1 MNSFYEAFPTSID
14 VLGVEYPI
22 ATDFREWI
30 KFMDMAEDEEF
41 PLEIKLQCM
50 MQYFTEGIP
59 RDLQAAV
66 QALREFLL
74 AAELFDSIKQTSI
87 SNEGADSAQEHDVE
101 PSNHVRAY
109 DYTIDQGYVIQAFL
123 EVYHIDLLEIDY
135 MHWWKFRLLF
145 EHLPEETAMK
155 KLIYYRTVNLNSISD
170 ANERKRIKKIRS
182 QVAIKKKKRKVTDY
196 QIGDAFW

>member
-1 MNSFYEAFPTSID
+1 MNSLYEAFPTSVD

-22 ATDFREWI
+22 VTDFREWI
-30 KFMDMAEDEEF
+30 KFMDMAEDDEI
-41 PLEIKLQCM
+41 PIEIKLQCM
-50 MQYFTEGIP
+50 LQYFTEEIP
-59 RDLQAAV
+59 RNLQAAV

-74 AAELFDSIKQTSI
+74 ADELFDSIKQI
-87 SNEGADSAQEHDVE
+87 SLPQEGTDSSQEHDVE
-101 PSNHVRAY
+101 TLNHARAY

-170 ANERKRIKKIRS
+170 AAERKRIKKIRKE
-182 QVAIKKKKRKVTDY
+182 VAIKKKKKKVTDY

>member
-30 KFMDMAEDEEF
+30 KFMDMAEDEEL

-74 AAELFDSIKQTSI
+74 ANELFDSIKQTFI
-87 SNEGADSAQEHDVE
+87 PNEGADSSQEHDAE

-155 KLIYYRTVNLNSISD
+155 KLIYYRTVNLNSIPD

>member
-1 MNSFYEAFPTSID
+1 MNSLYEAFPTSVD
-14 VLGVEYPI
+14 VVGVDYPI
-22 ATDFREWI
+22 ITDFREWI
-30 KFMDMAEDEEF
+30 KFMDMAEDDEI

-50 MQYFTEGIP
+50 LQYFTDEKP

-66 QALREFLL
+66 QALRRFLL
-74 AAELFDSIKQTSI
+74 ADELFDSIKQTSLTQG
-87 SNEGADSAQEHDVE
+87 GADSSQENDAE
-101 PSNHVRAY
+101 PANHVRAY

-123 EVYHIDLLEIDY
+123 EVYHIDLLEIEY

-145 EHLPEETAMK
+145 EHLPEESAMK

-170 ANERKRIKKIRS
+170 VNERKRIKKIRK
-182 QVAIKKKKRKVTDY
+182 QVAIKKKKRKITDY

>member
-1 MNSFYEAFPTSID
+1 MNSLYEAFPTSVD

-22 ATDFREWI
+22 ITDFREWI
-30 KFMDMAEDEEF
+30 KFMDMAEDDEI
-41 PLEIKLQCM
+41 PIEIKLQCM
-50 MQYFTEGIP
+50 LQYFTEEIP
-59 RDLQAAV
+59 RNLQAAV

-74 AAELFDSIKQTSI
+74 ADELFDSIKQI
-87 SNEGADSAQEHDVE
+87 SLPQEGTDSSQEHDAE
-101 PSNHVRAY
+101 ASNHARAY

-170 ANERKRIKKIRS
+170 AAERKRIKKIRK

>member
-1 MNSFYEAFPTSID
+1 MNSLYEAFPTSVD

-22 ATDFREWI
+22 ITDFREWI
-30 KFMDMAEDEEF
+30 KFMDMAEDDEI
-41 PLEIKLQCM
+41 PIEIKLQCM
-50 MQYFTEGIP
+50 LQYFTEEIP

-74 AAELFDSIKQTSI
+74 ADELFDSIKQI
-87 SNEGADSAQEHDVE
+87 SLPQEGVDSSQEHDAE
-101 PSNHVRAY
+101 ALNHVRAY

-170 ANERKRIKKIRS
+170 ANERKRIKKIRK